1 MSTNFIMWTM
11 FQHYLCRSLDKSFLH
26 YMTRF
31 SNILFLIRFYSMR
44 AEKPLGGIELQ
55 EKEENN
61 EKNVCLERG
70 QRK

>member
-1 MSTNFIMWTM
+1 
-11 FQHYLCRSLDKSFLH
+11 
-26 YMTRF
+26 
-31 SNILFLIRFYSMR
+31 MR